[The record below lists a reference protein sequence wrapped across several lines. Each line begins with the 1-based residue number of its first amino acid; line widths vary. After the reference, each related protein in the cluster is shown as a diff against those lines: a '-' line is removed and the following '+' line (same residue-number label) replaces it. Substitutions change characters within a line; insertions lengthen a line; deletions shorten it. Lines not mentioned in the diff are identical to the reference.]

1 MEYIA
6 LKHTHVMFAVLSI
19 LLFLV
24 RSGSRLRTGKLAGN
38 KGVFIASHSIDT
50 LLIVSAI
57 ALAVVASLNPMQQ
70 PWLLEKIILVVV
82 YIAAGVVSAKAQ
94 TKSTQIGALSLAI
107 VSLLAIGYLAGSKSS
122 FLL

>member
-1 MEYIA
+1 
-6 LKHTHVMFAVLSI
+6 MFVVLSI

-24 RSGSRLRTGKLAGN
+24 RSGSRLRTGKLASN